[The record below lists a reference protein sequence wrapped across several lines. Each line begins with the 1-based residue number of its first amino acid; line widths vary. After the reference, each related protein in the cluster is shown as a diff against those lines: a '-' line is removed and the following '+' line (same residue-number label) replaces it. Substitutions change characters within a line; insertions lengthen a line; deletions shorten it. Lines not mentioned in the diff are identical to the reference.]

1 MCRLFWGA
9 TTLTVFK
16 LALRSM
22 RQNVKHYNLYFFAL
36 IFSMSLFFV
45 FSSLQHDQ
53 QVQSMLESSDKFVA
67 AFQSAAI
74 LLIVIILVFTI
85 SSNQIF
91 LRRRS
96 REVGLYQLIGLS
108 KGWVARYLIIE
119 NVILGLGALFAGIIC
134 GALVSRLFVLI
145 LMHLLSLN
153 GLPAIDFSLSAAIE
167 TTIVFVLVA
176 SVTSIQMMFRIY
188 RSPLLHL
195 FQADQQP
202 DLSSQPPSTQASV
215 LTAVYAVLGIVLL
228 GYGYELSGRMVD
240 EQLVLNALMV
250 IISTVAGTYILFR
263 ITIKWCFS
271 WLRRRKNGHLGL
283 YNSLSLAP
291 LLHRMKG
298 NANSLTLITV
308 LSALTITL
316 VTMAYSF
323 YYSAEHDTRMAM
335 PDDFVFENRLTDAQ
349 SFTSELERNGI
360 HFNHHT
366 IGAIRTTGVILN
378 RVDESSRIEGDLIW
392 LPAEQ
397 LHKAGRNVS
406 IPSYNEAVQY
416 NAGGLN
422 TFDDIDLSKR
432 YPTRIELQAN
442 GQNARY
448 VLNELILENMLN
460 SNILGS
466 QIVVSEATLKDIE
479 DRMLQTPGFDKVQFD
494 TYRVPDRAELALA
507 SSLYEKYKLD
517 DHFSYDF
524 YSQYRNALELSGI
537 LIFIAAFLGLA
548 FLASTGSIL
557 YFKQMNEAEQEKQS
571 FRTLRQLGFD
581 EKMIMKGIVRK
592 QMVVFL
598 LPLFI
603 GVMHSYFA
611 VKAASFMII
620 SDITIPAV
628 TSIGAYTSIYFLF
641 AIFTLGYY
649 RKVVRHA
656 ML

>member
-1 MCRLFWGA
+1 M
-9 TTLTVFK
+9 TVFE

-22 RQNVKHYNLYFFAL
+22 RQNVKHYYLYFFAL

-45 FSSLQHDQ
+45 FASLQHDQ
-53 QVQSMLESSDKFVA
+53 QVQSMLESSDKFLV

-74 LLIVIILVFTI
+74 LLIVIILIFTV

-96 REVGLYQLIGLS
+96 REIGLYQLIGLS

-119 NVILGLGALFAGIIC
+119 NVLLGFGALLAGIIC
-134 GALVSRLFVLI
+134 GALISRLFVLI
-145 LMHLLSLN
+145 LMKLLRLD
-153 GLPAIDFSLSAAIE
+153 GLPAIDFSVPAAFE
-167 TTIVFVLVA
+167 TAIVFVLVA
-176 SVTSIQMMFRIY
+176 VVTSFQMIFRIY
-188 RSPLLHL
+188 RSTLLNL
-195 FQADQQP
+195 FKADQQP
-202 DLSSQPPSTQASV
+202 DLSSQPRSV
-215 LTAVYAVLGIVLL
+215 LASILTAIYALLGIVLL
-228 GYGYELSGRMVD
+228 GFGYELSGRMVD
-240 EQLVLNALMV
+240 EQLVLNAFLV
-250 IISTVAGTYILFR
+250 LVSTVSGTYILFR
-263 ITIKWCFS
+263 VTIRWCFS
-271 WLRRRKNGHLGL
+271 WLRKRKNGHLGL

-291 LLHRMKG
+291 LMHRMKG

-335 PDDFVFENRLTDAQ
+335 PDDFTFENRLPDAQ
-349 SFTSELERNGI
+349 SFTSELESKGI
-360 HFNHHT
+360 HFSHHT
-366 IGAIRTTGVILN
+366 IEAIRTTGVILN
-378 RVDESSRIEGDLIW
+378 PLDESSRREGKLLW

-397 LHKAGRNVS
+397 LHEAGRSLPV
-406 IPSYNEAVQY
+406 PSYGEAVHY
-416 NAGGLN
+416 NAEGLN
-422 TFDDIDLSKR
+422 AFDDIDLSKR
-432 YPTRIELQAN
+432 YPTGIELQTD
-442 GQNARY
+442 GQNASY
-448 VLNELILENMLN
+448 ILNELVLENMLN
-460 SNILGS
+460 SNIFGS

-479 DRMLQTPGFDKVQFD
+479 DKMFKTPDFEEVHFD
-494 TYRVPDRAELALA
+494 TFRIPDKAELALA

-524 YSQYRNALELSGI
+524 YSQYRNALELTGI

-557 YFKQMNEAEQEKQS
+557 YFKQMTEAEQEKQS

-581 EKMIMKGIVRK
+581 EKMIMKGIVQK

-603 GVMHSYFA
+603 GVLHSIFA

-620 SDITIPAV
+620 SDITIPTV
-628 TSIGAYTSIYFLF
+628 TSIIAYTAIYFLF

-649 RKVVRHA
+649 RKVVKNA

>member
-1 MCRLFWGA
+1 M
-9 TTLTVFK
+9 TVFD

-22 RQNVKHYNLYFFAL
+22 RQNVKHYYLYFFAL

-45 FSSLQHDQ
+45 FASLQHDQ
-53 QVQSMLESSDKFVA
+53 QVQSMLESSDKFHV

-74 LLIVIILVFTI
+74 LLIVIIVIFTV
-85 SSNQIF
+85 SSNRIF

-96 REVGLYQLIGLS
+96 REIGLYQLIGLS

-119 NVILGLGALFAGIIC
+119 NVLLGFGALIAGIIC

-145 LMHLLSLN
+145 LMKLLRLD
-153 GLPAIDFSLSAAIE
+153 GMPALDFSLPAAFE
-167 TTIVFVLVA
+167 TAIVFVLVVVIT
-176 SVTSIQMMFRIY
+176 SVQMIIMIY
-188 RSPLLHL
+188 RSTLLHL

-202 DLSSQPPSTQASV
+202 DISSQPPSILASI
-215 LTAVYAVLGIVLL
+215 LTPIYAVLGIVLL

-240 EQLVLNALMV
+240 DQLVLNALLV
-250 IISTVAGTYILFR
+250 LVSTVTGTYILFR
-263 ITIKWCFS
+263 VTIKWCFS
-271 WLRRRKNGHLGL
+271 WLRQRKQGHLGL

-291 LLHRMKG
+291 LMHRMKG
-298 NANSLTLITV
+298 NANSLTLITL

-316 VTMAYSF
+316 ITMAYSF
-323 YYSAEHDTRMAM
+323 YYSAEHDTRKAM
-335 PDDFVFENRLTDAQ
+335 PDDFAFENRQLDAQ
-349 SFTSELERNGI
+349 SFTSELESKGI
-360 HFNHHT
+360 NFNHHT
-366 IGAIRTTGVILN
+366 IEAIRTTGVILN
-378 RVDESSRIEGDLIW
+378 PLDESSRREGSLLW

-397 LHKAGRNVS
+397 LHEAGRNLSV
-406 IPSYNEAVQY
+406 PSYGEAVQY
-416 NAGGLN
+416 NALGLN
-422 TFDDIDLSKR
+422 AFDDIDLSKR
-432 YPTRIELQAN
+432 YPTGIELQTDGKN
-442 GQNARY
+442 VSY
-448 VLNELILENMLN
+448 VLNELVLENMIN
-460 SNILGS
+460 SNIFGS

-479 DRMLQTPGFDKVQFD
+479 DRMSKTPDFEKVQFD
-494 TYRVPDRAELALA
+494 TYRIPDKAELALA
-507 SSLYEKYKLD
+507 SSLYHEKYKLD

-524 YSQYRNALELSGI
+524 YSQYRNALELTGI

-557 YFKQMNEAEQEKQS
+557 YFKQMTEAEQEKQS

-603 GVMHSYFA
+603 GVLHSLFA

-620 SDITIPAV
+620 SDITIPTV
-628 TSIGAYTSIYFLF
+628 ISIGSYAAIYFMF
-641 AIFTLGYY
+641 ALFTLGYY
-649 RKVVRHA
+649 RKIVKNA

>member
-1 MCRLFWGA
+1 MFE
-9 TTLTVFK
+9 

-22 RQNVKHYNLYFFAL
+22 RQNVKHYYLYFFAL

-53 QVQSMLESSDKFVA
+53 QVQSMLESSDKFLT

-74 LLIVIILVFTI
+74 LLIVIIVIFTI

-96 REVGLYQLIGLS
+96 REIGLYQLIGLS
-108 KGWVARYLIIE
+108 KGRVARYLIIE
-119 NVILGLGALFAGIIC
+119 NVLLGFGALISGIIC

-145 LMHLLSLN
+145 LMKLLSLD
-153 GLPAIDFSLSAAIE
+153 GLPAIDFSLPAAFD
-167 TTIVFVLVA
+167 TAIVFVLVVVIT
-176 SVTSIQMMFRIY
+176 SVQMIFMIY
-188 RSPLLHL
+188 RSTLLNL

-202 DLSSQPPSTQASV
+202 DLSSQPPSVLASI
-215 LTAVYAVLGIVLL
+215 LTAIYAVLGIVLL

-240 EQLVLNALMV
+240 EQLVVNALMV
-250 IISTVAGTYILFR
+250 ILSTIAGTYILFR
-263 ITIKWCFS
+263 VTIKWCFS
-271 WLRRRKNGHLGL
+271 WIRRRKQGHLGL

-291 LLHRMKG
+291 LMHRMKG
-298 NANSLTLITV
+298 SANSLTLITV

-323 YYSAEHDTRMAM
+323 YYSAEHDTRLAM
-335 PDDFVFENRLTDAQ
+335 PDDFAFENRLQDTQA
-349 SFTSELERNGI
+349 FTSELESKGI

-366 IGAIRTTGVILN
+366 IQAIRTTGVILN
-378 RVDESSRIEGDLIW
+378 RLDESSRIEERLIW

-406 IPSYNEAVQY
+406 VPSKGDAVQY

-422 TFDDIDLSKR
+422 AFDDIDLSKR
-432 YPTRIELQAN
+432 YPTGIELQAD
-442 GQNARY
+442 GQNVSY
-448 VLNELILENMLN
+448 TLNELVLENMLN
-460 SNILGS
+460 SNIFGS
-466 QIVVSEATLKDIE
+466 QMVVSEATLKDIE
-479 DRMLQTPGFDKVQFD
+479 DKMFKTLDFEKVQFD
-494 TYRVPDRAELALA
+494 AYRISDKAELALA

-524 YSQYRNALELSGI
+524 YSQYRSALELSGL

-557 YFKQMNEAEQEKQS
+557 YFKQMTEAEQEKQS
-571 FRTLRQLGFD
+571 FKTLRQLGFD

-603 GVMHSYFA
+603 GILHSFFA

-628 TSIGAYTSIYFLF
+628 TSIVAYTAIYFLF

-649 RKVVRHA
+649 RKVVKHA